1 MGKEKSKDNQSK
13 YAESINFCHC
23 TNLQVEMYLGKCV
36 DSILHQTYR
45 NLEVF
50 LVDDGSPDKCPKVCT
65 RARHSLAILAYT
77 TNPAIVKKTC
87 EENGWFKSDE
97 ITIME

>member
-1 MGKEKSKDNQSK
+1 
-13 YAESINFCHC
+13 
-23 TNLQVEMYLGKCV
+23 MYLGKCV

-65 RARHSLAILAYT
+65 RARHSLAILSYT

>member
-1 MGKEKSKDNQSK
+1 M
-13 YAESINFCHC
+13 
-23 TNLQVEMYLGKCV
+23 
-36 DSILHQTYR
+36 
-45 NLEVF
+45 F
-50 LVDDGSPDKCPKVCT
+50 LVDDGSSDKCSKVCT

-87 EENGWFKSDE
+87 EENGLFKSDE

>member
-1 MGKEKSKDNQSK
+1 
-13 YAESINFCHC
+13 
-23 TNLQVEMYLGKCV
+23 MYLGKCV

-77 TNPAIVKKTC
+77 TNPAIVKKLVKKMVCLKAT
-87 EENGWFKSDE
+87 K
-97 ITIME
+97 

>member
-1 MGKEKSKDNQSK
+1 MCS
-13 YAESINFCHC
+13 
-23 TNLQVEMYLGKCV
+23 
-36 DSILHQTYR
+36 LHQTYR

-87 EENGWFKSDE
+87 EENGWFKNDE

>member
-1 MGKEKSKDNQSK
+1 MCS
-13 YAESINFCHC
+13 
-23 TNLQVEMYLGKCV
+23 
-36 DSILHQTYR
+36 LHQTYR

-77 TNPAIVKKTC
+77 TNLAIVKKLVKKMVGLKAT
-87 EENGWFKSDE
+87 K
-97 ITIME
+97 